1 MNPYKIQIESE
12 VFMKFSCDM
21 DDVSYIISTSLGNE
35 TEFKYIYFLDSKE
48 KEKLKKGIMKYFT
61 IHIEATKNGKS
72 YLFEVQGVPLHESE
86 QEQMDDV
93 EDFFEGQKLFSKV
106 SHMINLDERDE
117 QKPHWAKY

>member
-1 MNPYKIQIESE
+1 MNSYKIQIESE

-21 DDVSYIISTSLGNE
+21 DDISYIISTSLGNE

-48 KEKLKKGIMKYFT
+48 KEKLKQGIMKYFT